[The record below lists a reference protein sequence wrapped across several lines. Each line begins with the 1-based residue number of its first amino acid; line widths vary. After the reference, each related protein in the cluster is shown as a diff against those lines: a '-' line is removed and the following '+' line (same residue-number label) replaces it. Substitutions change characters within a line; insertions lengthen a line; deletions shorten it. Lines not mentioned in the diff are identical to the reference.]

1 MITTIFMLLLK
12 LVFFIIFFTFSLET
26 NHFFLANKKTKNK
39 EVNFLI
45 SLFLFLDLFFW
56 ATSKLSLM
64 MFFIDYLF
72 LLFFVIRFE
81 RKNLFSPFFFFLFAT
96 MYYII
101 INFTY
106 EEITINSIFIGIK
119 LFEPIVFIFLIWI
132 SEKANQEK
140 KIIRFFVVSALFF
153 IYILVE
159 SYFFSL
165 NNTFKL
171 SIAMIFISLFF
182 YLSFQ
187 ILLIFVVE
195 NLYQKFFKRQNDFK
209 KNNYF
214 FKPYLQD
221 MITVDYFKNNKKEY
235 GAVITFETITKSN
248 LEKKYIMEFIV
259 EKINEFY
266 DDVLFFQTNQKSYS
280 CLFYFKQNEINL
292 KTIYSNNFVLK
303 RDDKDL
309 FNKLNI
315 INEVIEGAEIK
326 FYISIYG
333 IDSSDIKFLLQKNE
347 FLQINEQNINY
358 KNNVIVYDE
367 KIFYKYFFDKNLL
380 LEFLKENVLKINY
393 KTRSTPQKNIFLD
406 YDFSISKQN
415 KEKEKKINFDNE
427 TNFYFLMRYIFLNV
441 INKFLSEE
449 KEYDKLIL
457 NIPYL
462 WIKENIEYF
471 ENRINGL
478 KIEKKIIINI
488 NLVNVDLTLLE
499 TKDFLKK
506 ISSLYSLS
514 IYDFNEK
521 YFKELLLIEPSF
533 FTFDSFS
540 KIENMKINDEIS
552 RERILKKQ
560 NYFK

>member
-64 MFFIDYLF
+64 MFLIDYLF

-96 MYYII
+96 MYYIV

-106 EEITINSIFIGIK
+106 EEIAINSIFIGIK

-140 KIIRFFVVSALFF
+140 KIIRFFVVSVLFF

-165 NNTFKL
+165 NNAFKL
-171 SIAMIFISLFF
+171 SIVMIFIYLFF

-187 ILLIFVVE
+187 ILLIFAIE
-195 NLYQKFFKRQNDFK
+195 NLYQKFFKRQNDFE

-235 GAVITFETITKSN
+235 GAVITFETITESN

-292 KTIYSNNFVLK
+292 KTIYSNNFALK

-315 INEVIEGAEIK
+315 INEVIEGVEIK

-358 KNNVIVYDE
+358 KNNVVVYNE

-393 KTRSTPQKNIFLD
+393 KTRNTPQKNIFLD

-478 KIEKKIIINI
+478 KIESKIIINI

-521 YFKELLLIEPSF
+521 DFKELLLIEPSF
-533 FTFDSFS
+533 FSFDSFS

>member
-96 MYYII
+96 MYYIV

-187 ILLIFVVE
+187 ILLIFAVE
-195 NLYQKFFKRQNDFK
+195 NLYQKFFKRQNDFE

-235 GAVITFETITKSN
+235 GAVITFETITESN

-326 FYISIYG
+326 FYVSIYG

-358 KNNVIVYDE
+358 KNNVVVYNE

-406 YDFSISKQN
+406 YDFSILKQN
-415 KEKEKKINFDNE
+415 KEKEKKINFDKE
-427 TNFYFLMRYIFLNV
+427 TNFYFLMRYVFLNV

-478 KIEKKIIINI
+478 KIENKIIINI

-521 YFKELLLIEPSF
+521 DFKELLLIEPSF
-533 FTFDSFS
+533 FSFDSFS